1 MAGAAAAL
9 LGAHEPEQALGIL
22 LALGDGSCGH
32 HQLLDQAIRA
42 AAVRAELSGQW
53 AAAAAVLQ
61 LLPDEAMR
69 QAAQQMLV
77 VRAEGLPSAKQSSK
91 QATEGPD
98 ATISSTSCDARQHSA
113 AGSAEAAERAAA
125 AAAIAAAGGSP
136 VSAATLRQHLGIP
149 ERSSC
154 GLCRCPPATC
164 AHPNPAVDATAV
176 VR

>member
-9 LGAHEPEQALGIL
+9 LGVHEPEQALGIL
-22 LALGDGSCGH
+22 LAVGDGSCVH

-61 LLPDEAMR
+61 LLPDEAVR
-69 QAAQQMLV
+69 QAALQMLV
-77 VRAEGLPSAKQSSK
+77 MRAEGLPSAKQSNK
-91 QATEGPD
+91 QAAEGCD
-98 ATISSTSCDARQHSA
+98 ATIRSTSGDAKRLSA

-125 AAAIAAAGGSP
+125 AAAIAAAGGWP

-154 GLCRCPPATC
+154 SLCRCPPATS
-164 AHPNPAVDATAV
+164 APPNPAVDATAV